1 MTWVY
6 LPKSVCSQDMVGSPL
21 VSNLP
26 RSPARPSAMSSG
38 TSSAS
43 NSSSSASSMG
53 SLTMHQSGMT
63 LQHSTGDL
71 GVDRWILSLQGSR
84 ASLIHTQENVLGKK
98 IAGTSGQTPYGSYG
112 KWDPDTSSWRMSEDW
127 LTGLSRS
134 QRKSLG
140 VFPRQGMMLSG
151 VCIPLPKRELHTRGK
166 GGGVSDTRWMT
177 PNVMDSLAAKSQEAL
192 NHEHDTARPGRRNPN
207 NLRDQV
213 AVEEGMRMWPTPQ
226 ASDSHPAV
234 LNRNHQAR
242 MDGPKQTQL
251 PDVVGGQLNPT
262 WVEWL
267 MGLPIGWTDLK
278 PLAMESYRLWW
289 QSFLGT

>member
-26 RSPARPSAMSSG
+26 RSPARPSAMSSV

-53 SLTMHQSGMT
+53 SLTT
-63 LQHSTGDL
+63 LPFGTMSQPSTGDL

-84 ASLIHTQENVLGKK
+84 ASRTPTPENALARR
-98 IAGTSGQTPYGSYG
+98 IAGISGLTRAGLYG
-112 KWDPDTSSWRMSEDW
+112 KWDPGTSSWRMSEDW
-127 LTGLSRS
+127 LTGLTRS

-140 VFPRQGMMLSG
+140 VFPRQGMMRCG
-151 VCIPLPKRELHTRGK
+151 VCTALPKRVRHILDGD
-166 GGGVSDTRWMT
+166 GGVWPT
-177 PNVMDSLAAKSQEAL
+177 PSSSQARSEGMIRQMRSQVDLGVLTVQEAEEMIGGSL
-192 NHEHDTARPGRRNPN
+192 TPARMRQY

-213 AVEEGMRMWPTPQ
+213 AVEEGMRMWPTPRVD
-226 ASDSHPAV
+226 ARAV
-234 LNRNHQAR
+234 KAF
-242 MDGPKQTQL
+242 T
-251 PDVVGGQLNPT
+251 VEVGGQLNPT

-267 MGLPIGWTDLK
+267 MGLPIGWTDLE